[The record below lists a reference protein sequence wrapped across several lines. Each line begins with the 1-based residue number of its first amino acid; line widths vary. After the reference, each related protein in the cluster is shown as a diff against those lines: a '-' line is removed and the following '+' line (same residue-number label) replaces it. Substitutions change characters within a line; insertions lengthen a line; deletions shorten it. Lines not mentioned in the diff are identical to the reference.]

1 MNTILPEYE
10 QSVIVKD
17 LSFKYSNVS
26 PLDKRHNQTVINN
39 VSFEVKKGS
48 RCLLIGS
55 NGSGKTTL
63 MRILSGR
70 HLTQNPRNIRVCGL
84 DPYSD
89 CRMNFHRSYLDCN
102 WGLRSVS
109 FTGSGIPMCADIPVY
124 GMMEKLQ
131 SEYPERR
138 DEIVKMLRID
148 LNWRMNCLSDGQ
160 RRRVQLLLGLVRPFE
175 ILLMDEITTSLD
187 VIVRQ
192 DLLRWLEKESKTR
205 GCTIIYATHIFDGLD
220 DWPTDLL
227 YLTNNG
233 TIGYS
238 GKLTDLD
245 YYVELKRTN
254 HPAKMLALALDRLGC
269 EVYKKEMEA
278 CVEEKSDPSDRQG
291 GYASGRNM
299 RAL

>member
-1 MNTILPEYE
+1 MILPEYE
-10 QSVIVKD
+10 QSVVVKE
-17 LSFKYSNVS
+17 LNFKYSNVS
-26 PLDKRHNQTVINN
+26 PLDKRHNKTIINN
-39 VSFEVKKGS
+39 VSFELKKGS
-48 RCLLIGS
+48 RCLLMGA
-55 NGSGKTTL
+55 NGSGKSTL

-70 HLTQNPRNIRVCGL
+70 HLTKNPQNIRVCGL

-220 DWPTDLL
+220 DWPSDLL
-227 YLTNNG
+227 YLKNDG

-245 YYVELKRTN
+245 YYINLKNTN
-254 HPAKMLALALDRLGC
+254 HPAKMLAVAEYWLRA
-269 EVYKKEMEA
+269 EVEKKEMEA
-278 CVEEKSDPSDRQG
+278 GVEELCNPGDRQG
-291 GYASGRNM
+291 GYASGRNVKV
-299 RAL
+299 

>member
-269 EVYKKEMEA
+269 EVYKKEMEGG
-278 CVEEKSDPSDRQG
+278 VEEKSDPSDRQG

-299 RAL
+299 QV

>member
-109 FTGSGIPMCADIPVY
+109 FTGSGIR
-124 GMMEKLQ
+124 L
-131 SEYPERR
+131 
-138 DEIVKMLRID
+138 
-148 LNWRMNCLSDGQ
+148 
-160 RRRVQLLLGLVRPFE
+160 
-175 ILLMDEITTSLD
+175 
-187 VIVRQ
+187 
-192 DLLRWLEKESKTR
+192 
-205 GCTIIYATHIFDGLD
+205 
-220 DWPTDLL
+220 
-227 YLTNNG
+227 
-233 TIGYS
+233 GYS
-238 GKLTDLD
+238 ITDSVVNEHGQAHDIKNLVIID
-245 YYVELKRTN
+245 SSVFATSSGVN
-254 HPAKMLALALDRLGC
+254 PAATIQALALKL
-269 EVYKKEMEA
+269 
-278 CVEEKSDPSDRQG
+278 
-291 GYASGRNM
+291 
-299 RAL
+299 

>member
-1 MNTILPEYE
+1 MILPDYE
-10 QSVIVKD
+10 NSVMVKD

-26 PLDKRHNQTVINN
+26 PLDKRDNQTIINN
-39 VSFEVKKGS
+39 VSFELKKGS
-48 RCLLIGS
+48 RCLLMGA
-55 NGSGKTTL
+55 NGSGKSTL

-70 HLTQNPRNIRVCGL
+70 HLTKNPQNIRVCGL
-84 DPYSD
+84 DPYGD

-109 FTGSGIPMCADIPVY
+109 FTGSGIPMCADIPVS

-227 YLTNNG
+227 YLKNDG

-245 YYVELKRTN
+245 YYVNLKKTN
-254 HPAKMLALALDRLGC
+254 HPAKMLAVAEYWLRA
-269 EVYKKEMEA
+269 EVDKLETEA
-278 CVEEKSDPSDRQG
+278 GVVDLCDPRDRQG
-291 GYASGRNM
+291 GYASGRGIK
-299 RAL
+299 